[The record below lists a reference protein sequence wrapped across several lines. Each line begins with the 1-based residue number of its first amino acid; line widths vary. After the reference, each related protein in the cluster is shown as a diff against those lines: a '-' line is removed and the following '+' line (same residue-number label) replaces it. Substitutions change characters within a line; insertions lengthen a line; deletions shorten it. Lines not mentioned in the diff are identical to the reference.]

1 MNFKVSGIA
10 NELESEIIQKVR
22 LDPVSKKLYL
32 IGGGFL
38 RIFDEWDQD
47 IELKTLFKDAEIGS
61 GFYTSNS
68 KSNVESLDRL
78 IFNISSILDEFN
90 KVKMKYV
97 PDQIK
102 TLKQMLYR
110 MKSGYYLQFFVIKDQ
125 LDVKLDADPINLG
138 FKVEVKSELMKRLVK
153 VYGAEEKDANYI
165 PYHEIADYHNRL
177 LRKCR

>member
-38 RIFDEWDQD
+38 RIFNEWDQD

-68 KSNVESLDRL
+68 KSNVESSKPPKKL
-78 IFNISSILDEFN
+78 IFQVSSLI
-90 KVKMKYV
+90 
-97 PDQIK
+97 
-102 TLKQMLYR
+102 
-110 MKSGYYLQFFVIKDQ
+110 
-125 LDVKLDADPINLG
+125 
-138 FKVEVKSELMKRLVK
+138 LVK
-153 VYGAEEKDANYI
+153 QI
-165 PYHEIADYHNRL
+165 PISLSMIRAQFE
-177 LRKCR
+177 